1 MTGRQN
7 GLVAAPPTGET
18 IDDGQTY
25 SIDELARLS
34 GVPARTI
41 RFYQAEE
48 VLPWPERRGRVAIY
62 GPAHLERLRTIG
74 VMQARGLQ
82 LAAIRDLLSLD
93 APDRLSVWQW
103 LGIQA
108 DATEPLRD
116 TPLDIGPGQLGEHLR
131 PEHLHLL
138 PDLEAVGLLEPLPD
152 GGYRL
157 PLPRLLATTIDFAE
171 VGVQVGTTAKLA
183 GILRRH
189 LTGAAEEI
197 LTYLRGQ
204 IGDSF
209 SSGDLPDLARTLEV
223 VDQRAPE
230 AVGLLW
236 TEVMRDAVDEF
247 KSGLEATFRTPPSP
261 PDDPPG
267 TGAGS
272 TPGG

>member
-1 MTGRQN
+1 MGT
-7 GLVAAPPTGET
+7 VAVPSTDESPDTAK
-18 IDDGQTY
+18 TY
-25 SIDELARLS
+25 TIDELAQIS

-48 VLPWPERRGRVAIY
+48 VLPWPDRRGRVAVY
-62 GPAHLERLRTIG
+62 GAGHVERLRTIG

-108 DATEPLRD
+108 EANEPLRD
-116 TPLDIGPGQLGEHLR
+116 TPIDIGAGQLGEYLR

-138 PDLEAVGLLEPLPD
+138 PDLEVAGLVEARAD

-157 PLPRLLATTIDFAE
+157 PLPRLLTTTLEFAE
-171 VGVQVGTTAKLA
+171 VGVQVTTTARLA
-183 GILRRH
+183 SIISRH

-209 SSGDLPDLARTLEV
+209 SSTDLPDLARTLEV
-223 VDQRAPE
+223 VDRRAPE

-236 TEVMRDAVDEF
+236 AEVMRQAVSEF
-247 KSGLEATFRTPPSP
+247 QAGLEATF
-261 PDDPPG
+261 PDAGDA
-267 TGAGS
+267 TGEPA
-272 TPGG
+272 PDA

>member
-1 MTGRQN
+1 
-7 GLVAAPPTGET
+7 VAVPSTGET
-18 IDDGQTY
+18 IDTAKTY
-25 SIDELARLS
+25 TIDELAQIS

-48 VLPWPERRGRVAIY
+48 VLPWPDRRGRVAVY
-62 GPAHLERLRTIG
+62 GPAHVERLRTIG

-108 DATEPLRD
+108 EANEPLRD
-116 TPLDIGPGQLGEHLR
+116 TPIDIGPGQLGEYLR

-138 PDLEAVGLLEPLPD
+138 PDLEMAGLIEPRPD

-171 VGVQVGTTAKLA
+171 VGVQVMTTAKLA

-197 LTYLRGQ
+197 LTFLRGQ

-209 SSGDLPDLARTLEV
+209 SSTDLPDLARTLEV

-236 TEVMRDAVDEF
+236 TEVMREAVNEF
-247 KSGLEATFRTPPSP
+247 QAGLEAAFGTPTHPADDADAPSA
-261 PDDPPG
+261 D
-267 TGAGS
+267 A
-272 TPGG
+272 